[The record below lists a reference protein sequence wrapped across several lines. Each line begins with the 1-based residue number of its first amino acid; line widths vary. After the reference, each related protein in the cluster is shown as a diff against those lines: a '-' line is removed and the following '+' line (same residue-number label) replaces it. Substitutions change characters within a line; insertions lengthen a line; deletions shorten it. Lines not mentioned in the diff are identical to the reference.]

1 MDLAGLIVGLGNPG
15 EQYAGTRH
23 NFGFLVLDAL
33 VQAARGE
40 RLKSVKKLYDLDR
53 VRIEAASPW
62 LLAKPLTYMNVSG
75 KAVAQLCNF
84 YKIEPAQVVVVHD
97 ELDLALGRMKF
108 KFGGGAAGHN
118 GVKSIAACL
127 GSQDFHRLR
136 LGVGKPVHGDTVSFV
151 LTRFTTE
158 ESAIVRQVVEA
169 ATNGLTALMAQG
181 PASVV
186 QRFNSFK
193 VQAAHPEG

>member
-15 EQYAGTRH
+15 ETYAGTRH
-23 NFGFLVLDAL
+23 NFGFLVIDAL
-33 VQAARGE
+33 AQAGRGE

-53 VRIEAASPW
+53 VRIEAASSW
-62 LLAKPLTYMNVSG
+62 LLAKPLTFMNVSG
-75 KAVAQLCNF
+75 KAVAQICNF

-97 ELDLALGRMKF
+97 ELDLPLGRMKF

-136 LGVGKPVHGDTVSFV
+136 LGVGKPLHGDTVSYV
-151 LTRFTTE
+151 LSRFTTE
-158 ESAIVRQVVEA
+158 ELDIVRQVVEA
-169 ATNGLTALMAQG
+169 ATSGLTALMAQG
-181 PASVV
+181 PASVI